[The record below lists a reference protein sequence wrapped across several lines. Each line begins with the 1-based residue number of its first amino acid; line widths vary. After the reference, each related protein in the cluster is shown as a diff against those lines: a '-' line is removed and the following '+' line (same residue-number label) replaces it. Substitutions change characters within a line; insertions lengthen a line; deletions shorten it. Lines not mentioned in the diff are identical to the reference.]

1 MGNATRSRGTLRR
14 PRPVLLQPQER
25 SAHPP
30 PLLPLRVLPR
40 APLLLAIARS
50 FREPWP
56 LALLLQRLPG
66 QDLRKVPRAPRMK
79 FQMPAGQPWSLG
91 VFAKILR

>member
-1 MGNATRSRGTLRR
+1 M
-14 PRPVLLQPQER
+14 LLQPQR
-25 SAHPP
+25 NSAPPP
-30 PLLPLRVLPR
+30 PLLPLWVLPR
-40 APLLLAIARS
+40 ALLLLVITRS

-56 LALLLQRLPG
+56 LALLMQGLHVQNLM
-66 QDLRKVPRAPRMK
+66 KVPRAPRMK